1 MIVFHKPPKLP
12 HELTEGEQDQ
22 LIIEIAHGILRE
34 ARKYGSAD
42 APQMAKEFYILFD
55 GLFHKKVTR
64 EDVIAFIHKYKKEW
78 LVNSHHRGDFVG
90 VFKQTL

>member
-12 HELTEGEQDQ
+12 HELTEGEKDQ
-22 LIIEIAHGILRE
+22 LIIDIAHGILRE

-42 APQMAKEFYILFD
+42 APQMAREFYLLD
-55 GLFHKKVTR
+55 HKKVSR
-64 EDVIAFIHKYKKEW
+64 EDVIAFIHRYKKDW